1 MYLDVMML
9 LLFSRA
15 LFNNLGRYSTTQS
28 FIDSSIIFLLS
39 ICINKM
45 SIYYKNTCTNTQ
57 YIIYKTYNDN
67 IECNTIGHVITVFN
81 HDIIKTP
88 MYIVFICNIILYISI
103 LIKVLLFDFV
113 NTLCNHFLITDDE

>member
-39 ICINKM
+39 IIH
-45 SIYYKNTCTNTQ
+45 SVFG
-57 YIIYKTYNDN
+57 
-67 IECNTIGHVITVFN
+67 IGLLAIG
-81 HDIIKTP
+81 TP
-88 MYIVFICNIILYISI
+88 
-103 LIKVLLFDFV
+103 LLLLL
-113 NTLCNHFLITDDE
+113 N